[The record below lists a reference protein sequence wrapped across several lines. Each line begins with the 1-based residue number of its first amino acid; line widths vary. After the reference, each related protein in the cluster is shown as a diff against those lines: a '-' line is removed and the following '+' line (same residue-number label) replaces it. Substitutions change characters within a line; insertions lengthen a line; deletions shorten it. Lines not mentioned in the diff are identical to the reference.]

1 MPSDEAAVDLADR
14 VIERVRARAR
24 MRIASSGRDQVLRV
38 AQSRAE
44 ARGVPLAT
52 WVDSLDRVD
61 AGPELELVVRELAVG
76 ETYLFR
82 GPVFD
87 VLRRHV
93 LPELVQRKRRDGS
106 RTLRVASAG
115 CATGEEVYSLAAC
128 IAEATAGDPG
138 FLAGVLGLDL
148 NPAFLA
154 RAEEGRYRRW
164 SLRGVEPAAVEP
176 WFEVEGEEWVARP
189 ALRAMARFQLADLVR
204 DPVPSTALGLAGM
217 DLILCQNVL
226 IYLERDAR
234 ERAVEGLA
242 RSLSPGG
249 LLFFGPSDLVGND
262 VPHTTAQRWG
272 DVVGHRR
279 GEDPP
284 ARRPPESHRPAAA
297 PPDVAATPQQRA
309 STAPPPAPAAT
320 YERAVAL
327 ADAGDVAGALAEL
340 DRLLLTHHDRADAHT
355 LQGLLLTDSGAPGAA
370 LEAFRRALYLEPT
383 ALLALG
389 GAIAAARKLGRDD
402 LVRRHALR
410 LRAVHAAH
418 PADAPVEGW
427 DGMTAARLLQL
438 ARSHGER
445 G

>member
-1 MPSDEAAVDLADR
+1 MPSDEGAVDLAER
-14 VIERVRARAR
+14 VIERVRARTR

-38 AQSRAE
+38 ARTRAE

-52 WVDSLDRVD
+52 WVDDLDRLD
-61 AGPELELVVRELAVG
+61 AWPELELVVRELAVG

-82 GPVFD
+82 GPVFE
-87 VLRRHV
+87 VLRREV
-93 LPELVQRKRRDGS
+93 LPELVRRKRRDGS

-128 IAEATAGDPG
+128 IAEATADDPG
-138 FLAGVLGLDL
+138 FLAGVLGVDL

-154 RAEEGRYRRW
+154 RAEDGRYRRW
-164 SLRGVEPAAVEP
+164 SLRGVEPAAIEP
-176 WFEVEGEEWVARP
+176 WFEADGDEWVVRP
-189 ALRAMARFQLADLVR
+189 ALRSMVRFQLVDLVR

-234 ERAVEGLA
+234 ERAVDALA
-242 RSLSPGG
+242 RCLAPGG
-249 LLFFGPSDLVGND
+249 VLFFGPSDLVGND
-262 VPHTTAQRWG
+262 VPHTAPQRWG

-279 GEDPP
+279 GELP
-284 ARRPPESHRPAAA
+284 AAWRAPEPTPAAA
-297 PPDVAATPQQRA
+297 APAAGVATSPDPTE
-309 STAPPPAPAAT
+309 PPPAAS
-320 YERAVAL
+320 YQRAVAL
-327 ADAGDVAGALAEL
+327 ADAGDVPAALAEL
-340 DRLLLTHHDRADAHT
+340 EALLVVHHDRADAHT
-355 LQGLLLTDSGAPGAA
+355 LQGLLLTDSGRPEAA
-370 LEAFRRALYLEPT
+370 LEAFRRALYLDPA

-410 LRAVHAAH
+410 LQAVRATH
-418 PADAPVEGW
+418 PGDAPVEGW
-427 DGMTAARLLQL
+427 DGMTVGRLLQL
-438 ARSHGER
+438 ARGHGER